1 MATTVLF
8 DTLSEELLV
17 AVLSQLESRDL
28 RRAALAHP
36 RIGLLR
42 CCVVA
47 VPTPRVTRMSVVER
61 ELDMPP
67 PPCGCK
73 CATSTHLRWTL
84 VQAAAWL
91 RIQAH
96 STEEQAWLPRMPLL
110 GSQRGRQCGH
120 RSRCWLWAL
129 GELEALKRPLQF
141 SQFHEQVNVMST
153 NAVSV
158 VEKVP
163 RSPDMGDPVHPSWGA
178 AVGSTVMRAG
188 QHYCEFTWVGGD
200 GVMLGVVTD
209 SSAAR
214 QRVSATISADGE
226 LWLTPCTYFFSAAEG
241 ERVHWG
247 DDFSWAGK
255 RGANVGDRI
264 GLLVDCDRMTL
275 AVYIN
280 DDRLGVM
287 VPWNLQAGP
296 MEPSWHGSNDGNNG
310 RDGPW

>member
-1 MATTVLF
+1 MLF
-8 DTLSEELLV
+8 DTLGEELLV
-17 AVLSQLESRDL
+17 VVLSQLQARDL

-36 RIGLLR
+36 KLGLLP

-47 VPTPRVTRMSVVER
+47 MPAPRVTRLSVAER

-96 STEEQAWLPRMPLL
+96 SAEEQAWLPRMPVL
-110 GSQRGRQCGH
+110 GSQRGRQSGH
-120 RSRCWLWAL
+120 CSRCWLWAL
-129 GELEALKRPLQF
+129 GELEALKRPLRF
-141 SQFHEQVNVMST
+141 SQFHEQVRITTSQ
-153 NAVSV
+153 ASHAISV

-163 RSPDMGDPVHPSWGA
+163 RSPDPTAPVHPSWGA

-188 QHYCEFTWVGGD
+188 QHYCEFMWTGGD
-200 GVMLGVVTD
+200 GVMLGVITD

-214 QRVSATISADGE
+214 QRVSATMAADGE
-226 LWLTPCTYFFSAAEG
+226 LWLTPCAYFFSAAEG

-247 DDFSWAGK
+247 DDFNWAGR
-255 RGANVGDRI
+255 RGAKVGDRI

-296 MEPSWHGSNDGNNG
+296 MEPSWQGSDGGNNG